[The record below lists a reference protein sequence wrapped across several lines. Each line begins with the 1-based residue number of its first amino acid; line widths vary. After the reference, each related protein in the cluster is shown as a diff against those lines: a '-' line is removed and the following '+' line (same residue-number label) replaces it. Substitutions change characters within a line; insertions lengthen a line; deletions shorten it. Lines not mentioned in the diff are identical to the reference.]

1 MMELTFNFIDLARLV
16 EEKPAHVVTWAAFG
30 LPLVILVISLFLS
43 LLTKLKIRK
52 AFKEDTLILV
62 SSLIAIL
69 WLLGFITQMIFL
81 FTEVSGLRML
91 IIWIVMVICYSA
103 FVLFNS
109 NMIIKWANNIS
120 KPSK

>member
-1 MMELTFNFIDLARLV
+1 MELTFNFIDLARLV

-91 IIWIVMVICYSA
+91 IIWIVMAICYSA

-109 NMIIKWANNIS
+109 NMIIKWANKIS
-120 KPSK
+120 E

>member
-1 MMELTFNFIDLARLV
+1 MELTFNFIDLARLV

-91 IIWIVMVICYSA
+91 IIWIVMAICYSA